1 MVFFVQK
8 TCKKTQEVLILSK
21 KAYLTYPPPH
31 WHSEEYSPMPD
42 VRIFREVQQTL
53 HDKSWQR
60 HLVCLSVM
68 SGAKEKS
75 FMANRASRIV
85 VSGPEDLM
93 FCVNVIMSFMIRS

>member
-1 MVFFVQK
+1 M
-8 TCKKTQEVLILSK
+8 KKENSQEVLLLLNFSK

-68 SGAKEKS
+68 SWKMFETKERSVRAKY
-75 FMANRASRIV
+75 ASRIV
-85 VSGPEDLM
+85 VSGLEGELHRQ
-93 FCVNVIMSFMIRS
+93 ISQKRKSSF